1 MSRREK
7 LMENYEDALFAILMD
22 KVAEEEGARLRE
34 ENKRLMDDPDAEVPE
49 EIDAAARQTIRKAF
63 AGQNR
68 KNAYRIVGK
77 IVNRVAVAVLICSL
91 LFVTAYAAFPEVQ
104 LRTLNLLI
112 QTSDVASRLVIVSDE
127 DSTAHE
133 NPANETITL
142 CGYSFPDLN
151 GFIIVEKNEDKH
163 GGWMKL
169 ENDRDGALRI
179 EITKGINTIYVDSEN
194 AERTNDVV
202 IKGYSGILVEKDS
215 RITIAWSETEIN
227 TSIALVVTNLSSDF
241 ALHVAEQIIYVG
253 T

>member
-22 KVAEEEGARLRE
+22 KVAEEEGARQRE
-34 ENKRLMDDPDAEVPE
+34 ENKRLMDDPEAEVPE

-112 QTSDVASRLVIVSDE
+112 QTSDVASRLVLVNT
-127 DSTAHE
+127 DSIADTGNKQE
-133 NPANETITL
+133 EITL
-142 CGYSFPDLN
+142 CGYVFPKLN
-151 GFIIVEKNEDKH
+151 RFTMVDRSEDKH
-163 GGWMKL
+163 GGWIKF
-169 ENDRDGALRI
+169 ENDRDGLVRVDIIKGTAMYIDTENANRI
-179 EITKGINTIYVDSEN
+179 EDIMIQ
-194 AERTNDVV
+194 
-202 IKGYSGILVEKDS
+202 GYSGILVEKEN
-215 RITIAWSETEIN
+215 RILLTWSEADHNYNILITCE
-227 TSIALVVTNLSSDF
+227 NLNSNF
-241 ALHVAEQIIYVG
+241 AIPLAEQIVYSG